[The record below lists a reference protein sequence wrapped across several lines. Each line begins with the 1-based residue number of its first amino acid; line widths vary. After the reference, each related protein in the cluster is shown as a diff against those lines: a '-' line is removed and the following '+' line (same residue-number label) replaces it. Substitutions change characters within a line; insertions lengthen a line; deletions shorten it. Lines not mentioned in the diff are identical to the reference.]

1 MLSLKMEHNTLDPEN
16 PTNHTDQEVQI
27 FVFTLRTLEK
37 PPRPLSV
44 CISEKPPISEGCHRK
59 EAMRAIPSFQRGVG
73 RCAQAK
79 EWSKKTAEFL
89 LHMLRNAE
97 SAELKGKDRDS
108 VVIEHIQVNK
118 DPRRQHRT

>member
-1 MLSLKMEHNTLDPEN
+1 M
-16 PTNHTDQEVQI
+16 
-27 FVFTLRTLEK
+27 
-37 PPRPLSV
+37 
-44 CISEKPPISEGCHRK
+44 C
-59 EAMRAIPSFQRGVG
+59 AIPSSQQWAGFRRYNSGVG

-97 SAELKGKDRDS
+97 SAELKGKDIDS